1 MYDVKIEALYPGP
14 CFHLNKSPPLLAHTS
29 RLATRR
35 LVSTFSST
43 APISTDIKNISERTF
58 VKTFKKSFF
67 GRLLTVSL
75 LLRNKEIYLYFYK
88 VLYFPRKWFSIFD
101 FHSIFA
107 KPIHLSWIEEH
118 LIIFIAFNLFR
129 HLTMTCDKSQQRSN
143 QRNWNFSV

>member
-1 MYDVKIEALYPGP
+1 MYTLCIVKMEALYPGP

-88 VLYFPRKWFSIFD
+88 VLYIFRVND
-101 FHSIFA
+101 FQY
-107 KPIHLSWIEEH
+107 
-118 LIIFIAFNLFR
+118 LISTQYL
-129 HLTMTCDKSQQRSN
+129 QN
-143 QRNWNFSV
+143 QYI